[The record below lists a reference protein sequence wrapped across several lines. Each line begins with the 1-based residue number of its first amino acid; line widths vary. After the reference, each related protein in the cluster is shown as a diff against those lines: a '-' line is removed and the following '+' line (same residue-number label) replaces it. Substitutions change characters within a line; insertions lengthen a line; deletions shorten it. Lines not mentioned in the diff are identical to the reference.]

1 MLKGFSGCG
10 YDYSWVYF
18 FSFDIIVVRIILNLF
33 IAMLLA
39 AAEEVLK
46 IEKSSIGR
54 YQLGKIKDLWIE
66 YDPDGNGYISYK
78 DFWKFSSQIAI
89 IFGVDQGDL
98 LNVENRTNFLK
109 ILEIPVYENTAE
121 KIFCY
126 QFHDVIVKLA
136 KVSIILKY
144 GVTEYNYFI
153 FYHNFLQFRSFWGEK
168 IISYCKKEML
178 RYVQKKETKYFQRDH
193 LF

>member
-1 MLKGFSGCG
+1 MKGIFGCG
-10 YDYSWVYF
+10 LNYAWVYF
-18 FSFDIIVVRIILNLF
+18 VTFDLIVVRIILNLF

-39 AAEEVLK
+39 AAEEVVK

-54 YQLGKIKDLWIE
+54 YQLDKIKDLWLE
-66 YDPDGNGYISYK
+66 YDPEGNGFISYK
-78 DFWKFSSQIAI
+78 DFWIFSSQIAI

-109 ILEIPVYENTAE
+109 ILEIPVYENTQE

-126 QFHDVIVKLA
+126 KFHDVIVKLA

-144 GVTEYNYFI
+144 GVTE
-153 FYHNFLQFRSFWGEK
+153 
-168 IISYCKKEML
+168 
-178 RYVQKKETKYFQRDH
+178 
-193 LF
+193 